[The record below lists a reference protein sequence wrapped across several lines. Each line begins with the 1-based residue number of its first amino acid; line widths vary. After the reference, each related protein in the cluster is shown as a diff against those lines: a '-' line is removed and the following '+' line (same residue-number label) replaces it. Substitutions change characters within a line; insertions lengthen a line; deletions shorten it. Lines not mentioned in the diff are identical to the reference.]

1 MSTEASPH
9 QTQHLHS
16 SYPHHPASM
25 PSNEPP
31 RMSNPAPSLPD
42 AANGS
47 HSFTGDLSMSSMKT
61 EDSMSDNSAVAG
73 QPSQPS
79 KGKNGATGPA
89 EGKAKPHVCPICQR
103 GFTTGGHL
111 QRHHRIHTGVKAFK
125 CPFPGCETRTSRQDN
140 LQQHY
145 RTHLS
150 PTLRRGSGSAA
161 RAAVNAAMEAAGL
174 KSSSSRQP
182 RKSKSGTGTPTSA
195 TASHFPSPYA
205 TNPGPN
211 PYAAY
216 MYDQQHGYPPP
227 YPIPPGVAMTQPQ
240 SATSS
245 RVPSPVNGHSAT
257 GSLPP
262 AHQQSFFSQP
272 YTPTYASY
280 PSVHQQPPY
289 RYPTGGIPYP
299 AGPYSH
305 HSLYSSS
312 IAPEHSQHMYSPMQ
326 SSFAGH
332 SREGS
337 YGLSASAYGGRS
349 PTSGA
354 YGHARR

>member
-16 SYPHHPASM
+16 SYPHHPASI

-42 AANGS
+42 TANGS

-140 LQQHY
+140 LQQQY
-145 RTHLS
+145 
-150 PTLRRGSGSAA
+150 
-161 RAAVNAAMEAAGL
+161 VE
-174 KSSSSRQP
+174 
-182 RKSKSGTGTPTSA
+182 
-195 TASHFPSPYA
+195 
-205 TNPGPN
+205 
-211 PYAAY
+211 
-216 MYDQQHGYPPP
+216 
-227 YPIPPGVAMTQPQ
+227 IV
-240 SATSS
+240 
-245 RVPSPVNGHSAT
+245 
-257 GSLPP
+257 
-262 AHQQSFFSQP
+262 
-272 YTPTYASY
+272 
-280 PSVHQQPPY
+280 
-289 RYPTGGIPYP
+289 
-299 AGPYSH
+299 
-305 HSLYSSS
+305 
-312 IAPEHSQHMYSPMQ
+312 
-326 SSFAGH
+326 
-332 SREGS
+332 
-337 YGLSASAYGGRS
+337 ASANCRPSY
-349 PTSGA
+349 
-354 YGHARR
+354 RR